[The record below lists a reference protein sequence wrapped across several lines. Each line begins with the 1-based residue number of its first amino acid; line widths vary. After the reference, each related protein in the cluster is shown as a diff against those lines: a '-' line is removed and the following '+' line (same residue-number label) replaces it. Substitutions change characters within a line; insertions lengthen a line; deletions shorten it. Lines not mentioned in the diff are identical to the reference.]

1 MGSLIECR
9 DLSKNYGITNAL
21 SGLNLTLEQGK
32 ITGLLGP
39 NGCGKTTLI
48 KLIAGLL
55 VPTDGKVLID
65 GKEPGMETKKIVSYL
80 PDKDYLHEWMKIS
93 ELVGLF
99 SDFYEDFDSVKAYD
113 MLKSLKIDKNKRLK
127 TLSKGTREKLQLS
140 LVMSRQAKVY
150 LLDEPIGGVDP
161 SARDYI
167 IRTIITNYREDSG
180 VIITTHLIHDIESVL
195 DDVVVLENGTLR
207 EHSDADTMREK
218 YGMSVDAVFRGWF
231 RC

>member
-1 MGSLIECR
+1 MGSLIECCN
-9 DLSKNYGITNAL
+9 LSKNYGITNAL
-21 SGLNLTLEQGK
+21 SELNLTFEQGK

-55 VPTDGKVLID
+55 VPTEGKVLVN
-65 GKEPGMETKKIVSYL
+65 GKEPGVETKKIVSYL
-80 PDKDYLHEWMKIS
+80 PDQNYLHEWMKIS

-99 SDFYEDFDSVKAYD
+99 TDFYEDFDSVKAYD

-195 DDVVVLENGTLR
+195 DDVVVLENGMLK
-207 EHSDADTMREK
+207 ECSNADAMREK
-218 YGMSVDAVFRGWF
+218 YGMSVDAIFRGWF